1 MTLLP
6 AARLASPMVRQRGQV
21 ATEFL
26 LVVVVLAAALCLPW
40 LAGESPATLLLGA
53 LVGLSRAFQHW
64 LSLL

>member
-26 LVVVVLAAALCLPW
+26 LVVPASAGVPARVAGKVLVRLTRDGCP
-40 LAGESPATLLLGA
+40 
-53 LVGLSRAFQHW
+53 
-64 LSLL
+64 